1 MHIRQTLI
9 RALALALTLLLVL
22 GSTNPAL
29 AVQEAGM
36 TVTKIDN
43 DALDARLEQPI
54 VAEPGEEAPYGD
66 TDMVRVSI
74 LLEKKSTLE
83 AGFSTTGITQND
95 AAMAYRETLRG
106 GPGDSHRPDQPGP
119 GREAGGPLE
128 YDPGRQ
134 HHLCRPA
141 VWPD

>member
-22 GSTNPAL
+22 GSANPAL

-54 VAEPGEEAPYGD
+54 VC
-66 TDMVRVSI
+66 
-74 LLEKKSTLE
+74 LLYTS
-83 AGFSTTGITQND
+83 D
-95 AAMAYRETLRG
+95 AADE
-106 GPGDSHRPDQPGP
+106 
-119 GREAGGPLE
+119 
-128 YDPGRQ
+128 
-134 HHLCRPA
+134 
-141 VWPD
+141 

>member
-66 TDMVRVSI
+66 TDMVRVFHSPGEEI
-74 LLEKKSTLE
+74 HS
-83 AGFSTTGITQND
+83 
-95 AAMAYRETLRG
+95 G
-106 GPGDSHRPDQPGP
+106 GRIFYHRDYA
-119 GREAGGPLE
+119 E
-128 YDPGRQ
+128 
-134 HHLCRPA
+134 
-141 VWPD
+141 

>member
-66 TDMVRVSI
+66 TDMVRFP
-74 LLEKKSTLE
+74 
-83 AGFSTTGITQND
+83 FSWRRNP
-95 AAMAYRETLRG
+95 LW
-106 GPGDSHRPDQPGP
+106 RPDFLPQGLRRMMQLWLI
-119 GREAGGPLE
+119 GRP
-128 YDPGRQ
+128 
-134 HHLCRPA
+134 
-141 VWPD
+141 